1 MNRVQSLRLK
11 LKGSAIQYFLLAV
24 AVFFTFSVQAQTYPF
39 SLSCKGSGT
48 AGPTNLTLHF
58 ANFITGEGVL
68 DGTPI
73 VTTNQM
79 DGGDANYSLIG
90 WPKTQDTGRVSD
102 IFHKVVITVNRFNGQ
117 FTVIVSN
124 AKSGA
129 ILGRSSGTCDLNAK
143 PKF

>member
-1 MNRVQSLRLK
+1 MLRSNK
-11 LKGSAIQYFLLAV
+11 KSLLAV
-24 AVFFTFSVQAQTYPF
+24 VLISLWFSANAQTYPF
-39 SLSCKGSGT
+39 SLNCTGNGT

-129 ILGRSSGTCDLNAK
+129 ILGRSNGTCDLNAK